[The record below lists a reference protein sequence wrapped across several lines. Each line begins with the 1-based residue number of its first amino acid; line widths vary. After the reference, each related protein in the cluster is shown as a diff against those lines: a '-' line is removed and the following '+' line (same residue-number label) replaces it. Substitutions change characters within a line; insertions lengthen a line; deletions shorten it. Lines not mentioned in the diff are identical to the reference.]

1 MIVLTTVRLQ
11 LREYTVEDAPF
22 IYRLMNSEG
31 WLEFIGDRQI
41 KSVAD
46 AKAYIINHYL
56 KSYALHGFGAY
67 IVESKA
73 SGRPIGSCGL
83 YKRDNLKHPDIGFA
97 FLPEYFNKG
106 YAFESAAA
114 LLDHARSNLK
124 LDIFYGITLP
134 TNQASIKLL
143 KKLGLQD
150 IDTIRMAEESED
162 LLLFS
167 TKA

>member
-11 LREYTVEDAPF
+11 LREYTVDDAPF

-41 KSVAD
+41 KSIAD
-46 AKAYIINHYL
+46 AKAYIIKHYL
-56 KSYALHGFGAY
+56 KSYAVNGFGAY
-67 IVESKA
+67 IVESKV
-73 SGRPIGSCGL
+73 SGQPIGSCGL

-97 FLPEYFNKG
+97 FLPEYCNQGF
-106 YAFESAAA
+106 AFESAAA
-114 LLDHARSNLK
+114 LLDHARLNLK

-143 KKLGLQD
+143 KKLGLQV
-150 IDTIRMAEESED
+150 IDTTRLADENKD

-167 TKA
+167 SEA